1 MGGGGMSSA
10 PPSLRLIPPSPIP
23 LPSLPMLRALRTAAL
38 GMAAQQ
44 AAVDNTANNLAN
56 ANTTGFKRTRVA
68 FQDLLYQ
75 RVRAAGGE
83 DGAAPPASLQLGHGA
98 LATATIGT
106 FTQGSLTETGNALDM
121 AVNGDGFFAVQRP
134 DGSRSYTRDGT
145 FTLTAEGQVVT
156 ASGFALD
163 PGIEVPP
170 DALDLQVLSDGTVRA
185 LLPGEAEP
193 VELGQIELVRF
204 QNPAGLRALG
214 GNLFAQTEASGEP
227 VVAPPGEDGLGTVLQ
242 GVLEA
247 SNVDVVQE
255 MVALIESQRA
265 YELNSKMVQAG
276 EEMLQIAN
284 GVKR

>member
-1 MGGGGMSSA
+1 
-10 PPSLRLIPPSPIP
+10 
-23 LPSLPMLRALRTAAL
+23 MLRALRTAAL
-38 GMAAQQ
+38 GMSAQQ
-44 AAVDNTANNLAN
+44 TSVDNTANNLAN
-56 ANTTGFKRTRVA
+56 ANTTGFKKARVA

-83 DGAAPPASLQLGHGA
+83 DGAAPPATLQLGHGA
-98 LATATIGT
+98 IAVATVGT
-106 FTQGSLTETGNALDM
+106 FTQGSLSETGNGLDL
-121 AVNGDGFFAVQRP
+121 AINGSGFFALQMP

-145 FTLTAEGQVVT
+145 FTLTADGTLVSM
-156 ASGFALD
+156 SGYALD

-170 DALDLQVLSDGTVRA
+170 DALDVQVQGDGTVRA
-185 LLPGEAEP
+185 RLPGEAEP
-193 VELGQIELVRF
+193 VELGQIELTRF

-214 GNLFAQTEASGEP
+214 GNLFVQSEGSGEP
-227 VVAPPGEDGLGTVLQ
+227 IAAPPGEDGLGSVQQ
-242 GVLEA
+242 GFLEA

-255 MVALIESQRA
+255 MVDLIASQRA